1 MQHASRAFTRAFFA
15 AAALTPLCSAQLDVA
30 ICAAAAASN
39 SGCQFTD
46 VQTKLLA
53 TGQFSTVDII
63 NVTTTGTGTPT
74 LPQLLAYDAVIC
86 WTNVTPADNNAWG
99 DVLADYVDQGG
110 GVVVAVFANSSTTT
124 GRHIGGRWQTGY
136 EVILDQSGNTSG
148 NASLGNVLLP
158 AHPVMGGVTSLT
170 GGSTMFRPTVTALE
184 VGSFAVAEW
193 SDGRVLVAQG
203 LNPRRVDLGFYP
215 PSSDCLT
222 TSWTPASDGALLMA
236 NALSFVA
243 SGGGCPAPAAYC
255 TPGTTSNGCTP
266 TLDAT
271 GVPSVSASSGFVLSA
286 NGVEGQKAGL
296 IFYGV
301 SGRNALPWA
310 PGSTSFFCVK
320 SPTQRLPSASSGGT
334 ANQCDGVLS
343 NDLAAYLFANPSS
356 LGMPFSPGDVVQAQA
371 WFRDPPAVKTTNLTG
386 GLEFTWCP

>member
-1 MQHASRAFTRAFFA
+1 MHSTPLALTRAFFA
-15 AAALTPLCSAQLDVA
+15 AVALAPLGVAQLDVA
-30 ICAAAAASN
+30 ICAAATNTTTACN
-39 SGCQFTD
+39 FTD
-46 VQTKLLA
+46 VQAKLIA
-53 TGQFSTVDII
+53 TGQFTTVDII

-124 GRHIGGRWQTGY
+124 GRNIGGRWQNGY

-158 AHPVMGGVTSLT
+158 AHPVMNGVSTFT
-170 GGSTMFRPTVTALE
+170 GGTAMFRPTVTALAA
-184 VGSFAVAEW
+184 GSFAIAEW
-193 SDGRVLVAQG
+193 SDGRILVAQG
-203 LNPRRVDLGFYP
+203 LNPKRVDLGFYP
-215 PSSDCLT
+215 PSGDCVS
-222 TSWTPASDGALLMA
+222 TSWSPASDGALLMA
-236 NALSFVA
+236 NALAFA
-243 SGGGCPAPAAYC
+243 GSGGGCPAPVAYC

-266 TLDAT
+266 SLDAT
-271 GVPSVSASSGFVLSA
+271 GVPSVAASSGFVLSA

-301 SGRNALPWA
+301 SGRNSLPWA
-310 PGSTSFFCVK
+310 PNSSSFFCVK
-320 SPTQRLPSASSGGT
+320 SPTQRLPASSSGGT
-334 ANQCDGVLS
+334 AGQCDGVLS
-343 NDLAAYLFANPSS
+343 SDLSAYLSANPGS
-356 LGMPFSPGDVVQAQA
+356 LGAPFSPGDVVQAQA